1 MKKLF
6 SVFSAVAMV
15 FFIFSSNVQ
24 AMNMEKFLTNT
35 QNIQKE
41 YLELKNQVDMRDFEF
56 FLQMSDIFIS
66 IFNLEIANMASKEN
80 VNELE
85 LVEVL
90 KKRYLILGSH
100 YISMKQYLK
109 RCVIAKSQNTE
120 QTKSKCSKLL
130 HYVEEVLN
138 SFDEVM

>member
-1 MKKLF
+1 MKRLF
-6 SVFSAVAMV
+6 SIFSAVTMV

-56 FLQMSDIFIS
+56 FLQMSNIFIS
-66 IFNLEIANMASKEN
+66 IFNTEVGNVKSKGN
-80 VNELE
+80 VSE
-85 LVEVL
+85 LVEVV
-90 KKRYLILGSH
+90 KKHCLILGSH

-120 QTKSKCSKLL
+120 QTKSKCSKIL
-130 HYVEEVLN
+130 HYIEEAIH
-138 SFDEVM
+138 SFDEVL